1 MEISP
6 ITTDAGMLSMVRQM
20 ETSTAVQTSVLK
32 TMADSQQEMAEM
44 LHDIGVGQKVDIRT

>member
-20 ETSTAVQTSVLK
+20 EPSTAVQTSVLK

>member
-32 TMADSQQEMAEM
+32 NMADSQQEMAEM